1 MTPNN
6 EIYWETV
13 NNLERLIELKVEWD
27 DFYLKNSTHMP
38 FNTHTWLITWINTY
52 WQKNWQLKLLIGR
65 CNSSIFTIAPVYIQ
79 NTQTIF
85 NKKTLYQIGIGEPEL
100 KEVSTE
106 YLGIQI
112 LQGFEEVTLQK
123 MRLWVLDLKIDEI
136 IWRASLH
143 SNIELTIF
151 QSFNQALKVTEAVR
165 YIVDCQSW
173 TLESLSK
180 NMRSRY
186 RRGLNQ
192 LTKLDAK
199 IDWVKKE
206 DFEQYWQTMKNFHQQ
221 RWLGKNKPGA
231 FCSDEFNLFHQ
242 EFRKQAPDNVVMS
255 AIWINDIPI
264 AIHYYLLDSSTL
276 YFYQS
281 GWNEQDYS
289 QLSPGLILHLWGIE
303 HNNKQFYD
311 FMMGKKQDSYKAK
324 FSPMQ
329 QPMYNISISFSPI
342 KIIANRI
349 LKKIKLIKH

>member
-1 MTPNN
+1 MTDKINWL
-6 EIYWETV
+6 EITGTKQLNTIKTQWQRLNQTQC
-13 NNLERLIELKVEWD
+13 NFQIFNSPQWIFSWLE
-27 DFYLKNSTHMP
+27 
-38 FNTHTWLITWINTY
+38 TY
-52 WQKNWQLKLLIGR
+52 WQNAWHLKVLTAWQDQELIAIVPLYYQQQAIFSLKTLYPLGQGEAEEKEISSEYLDILIHPKYKSVTISYITDWIKKIPCDQLIWQALTDKSIAVELLTSLNQDIPKSTATRYLVNPKNWQL
-65 CNSSIFTIAPVYIQ
+65 
-79 NTQTIF
+79 
-85 NKKTLYQIGIGEPEL
+85 
-100 KEVSTE
+100 
-106 YLGIQI
+106 
-112 LQGFEEVTLQK
+112 
-123 MRLWVLDLKIDEI
+123 
-136 IWRASLH
+136 SL
-143 SNIELTIF
+143 
-151 QSFNQALKVTEAVR
+151 
-165 YIVDCQSW
+165 
-173 TLESLSK
+173 LSK

-206 DFEQYWQTMKNFHQQ
+206 DFEQYWQVMKNFHQQ
-221 RWLGKNKPGA
+221 RWLGKNKLGA

-242 EFRKQAPDNVVMS
+242 EFRKQAPENVVMS
-255 AIWINDIPI
+255 AIWINDLPI

-324 FSPMQ
+324 FSPLQ

-342 KIIANRI
+342 KIIVNRI
-349 LKKIKLIKH
+349 LKKIKLIKY